1 MSKRNAPSLEQ
12 SMEYCE
18 QLTRRAAKNFYYG
31 LKLLPQPRRGAM
43 YAIYAYMR
51 ALDDIADEQ
60 DGRPEEQRLNELE
73 LWQRQTH
80 AAFEGEVMDGA
91 AEQLWPAFSETV
103 QHYRVPMAVFDDA
116 IEGQRQ
122 DLRPVR
128 FATFDELGKYC
139 YRVAG
144 VVGLASIYIWGFEG
158 GADTERLAVD
168 RGIAFQ
174 LTNILRDLREDAAR
188 GRIYLPRDEM
198 AAHGVTEDDIFSGR
212 GDERFQSLMKLQI
225 ARAREY
231 YARSAPLEQRIEETS
246 RPTLATMT
254 DIYHALLER
263 IASDPQRVLRQRVS
277 LSISTKLKFMW
288 KAIRAK

>member
-1 MSKRNAPSLEQ
+1 MSKRNASPLERSLEH
-12 SMEYCE
+12 CE
-18 QLTRRAAKNFYYG
+18 QLTRRAARNFYYG
-31 LKLLPQPRRGAM
+31 LKVLPQPRRGAM

-60 DGRPEEQRLNELE
+60 DGRPEQQRLKELE
-73 LWQRQTH
+73 LWQKQTH
-80 AAFEGEVMDGA
+80 AAFGGDVPDGA

-103 QHYRVPMAVFDDA
+103 RKYGVPRVVFDDA

-128 FATFDELGKYC
+128 FATFDQLREYC

-158 GADTERLAVD
+158 GVATERLAID

-188 GRIYLPRDEM
+188 GRIYLPREEM
-198 AAHGVTEDDIFSGR
+198 AAHGVTEHGIFSGR
-212 GDERFQSLMKLQI
+212 GGERFASLMEFQI
-225 ARAREY
+225 ARAKEY
-231 YARSAPLEQRIEETS
+231 YERSAPLEQRIEPTS

-263 IASDPQRVLRQRVS
+263 IAADPLRVLRQRVS
-277 LSISTKLKFMW
+277 LPMATKLKFMW